1 MGPAALWVAAGLT
14 ALAVAL
20 VMRALV
26 PPPARLAGRVR
37 PYTSQGRG
45 AAAMFGPF
53 LPHRGWQRAASV
65 FSRWAAR
72 VGSLLE
78 GGGAERLAQRLRQSG
93 LFPGLSGEQALD
105 AFRVKQLGA
114 AFSWLGGSVMIGVA
128 LRLPVARTLALA
140 VLGSVIGVA
149 RQKGTVDR
157 ALEQRRQLM
166 RIEIYTVNQLL
177 AMRVRGGGGVVQAVS
192 QIVARGHGEVVGE
205 LAEALRLHRAGMRA
219 TDAFSRIAE
228 ATPEPQCARTYAL
241 LGAADERGADLGAAL
256 LALAEDVREGRREAL
271 RRAATK
277 RRAAMLVP
285 IIAILAPVML
295 LFVGAPLPQ
304 ILFNWR

>member
-1 MGPAALWVAAGLT
+1 MMRSAGPWVAAAIT
-14 ALAVAL
+14 ALAAGL
-20 VMRALV
+20 LMRALV

-37 PYTSQGRG
+37 PYTIAGRG
-45 AAAMFGPF
+45 AAAALSSIHPGTQ
-53 LPHRGWQRAASV
+53 LLAK
-65 FSRWAAR
+65 WAAR
-72 VGSLLE
+72 LGALLE
-78 GGGAERLAQRLRQSG
+78 GGGGERLAVRLRQSG
-93 LFPGLSGEQALD
+93 LFPGLSGEQSLA

-114 AFSWLGGSVMIGVA
+114 AFTWLGGSVMVGVA
-128 LRLPVARTLALA
+128 LRLPAPRTLALS
-140 VLGSVIGVA
+140 VLALVIGVT
-149 RQKGTVDR
+149 RQKGMVDR
-157 ALEQRRQLM
+157 AVEQRRQLM

-177 AMRVRGGGGVVQAVS
+177 AMRVKGGGGVVQAVS
-192 QIVARGHGEVVGE
+192 QIVARGQGEVVGE
-205 LAEALRLHRAGMRA
+205 LAEALRMHRAGMRA
-219 TDAFSRIAE
+219 SEAFGRIAE

-241 LGAADERGADLGAAL
+241 LGAADERGSDLGAAL
-256 LALAEDVREGRREAL
+256 LALSEDVREGRREAL